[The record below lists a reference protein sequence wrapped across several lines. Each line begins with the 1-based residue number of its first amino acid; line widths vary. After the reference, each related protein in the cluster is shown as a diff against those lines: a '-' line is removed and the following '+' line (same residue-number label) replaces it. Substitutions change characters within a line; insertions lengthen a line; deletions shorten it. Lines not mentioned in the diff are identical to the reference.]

1 MEYNIVKKL
10 TNTYSNIDKEMFYRS
25 LYMIYKDKDI
35 EIDLKQL
42 GIPEHIY
49 ISLLDLPIINLKNTS
64 IDEFQQFIFSKE
76 ISQESKNDELFS
88 TIFNSMNNTFILKI
102 DIDYYYCNLKKLYG
116 TLIFIKIQIKDFNQF
131 YRLQKLKELIG

>member
-1 MEYNIVKKL
+1 MEYNIIKKL

-35 EIDLKQL
+35 QIDLKQL

-49 ISLLDLPIINLKNTS
+49 ISLLDLPIVDIKNNTLES
-64 IDEFQQFIFSKE
+64 FQQYLISKQVSTIDKNDNIFSV
-76 ISQESKNDELFS
+76 
-88 TIFNSMNNTFILKI
+88 IFNSMNNTFIIKKE
-102 DIDYYYCNLKKLYG
+102 IDYYFC
-116 TLIFIKIQIKDFNQF
+116 IIKTSMYNFNFVKIPIKDFNQF

>member
-49 ISLLDLPIINLKNTS
+49 ISLLDLPIINIKNCS
-64 IDEFQQFIFSKE
+64 IVEFSNYLFGIKDTE
-76 ISQESKNDELFS
+76 LLNNDELS
-88 TIFNSMNNTFILKI
+88 TTMFNTMNNTFIIKI
-102 DIDYYYCNLKKLYG
+102 DIDYYFCSIKSTAWNFN
-116 TLIFIKIQIKDFNQF
+116 FIRIPIKDFNQF